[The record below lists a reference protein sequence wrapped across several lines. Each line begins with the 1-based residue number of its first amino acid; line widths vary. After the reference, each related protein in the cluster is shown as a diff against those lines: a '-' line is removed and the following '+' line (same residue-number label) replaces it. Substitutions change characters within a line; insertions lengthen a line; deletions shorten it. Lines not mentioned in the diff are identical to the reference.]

1 MDNSIISD
9 AVKTINQR
17 KDDELKTCPHCG
29 SQYAWFNRKAGA
41 IQVHVQVPTCNC
53 QEEIEKKKE
62 AARIAAAKKERL
74 EKLFDNSM
82 MTPFF
87 LEKKFSCL
95 KETEHFAICK
105 KYAEEFNPKTSKG
118 ISMIGNVGTGKTTL
132 LAAVCNN
139 LMAKNYA
146 CLFTTFSALIDRFS
160 KYSYEN
166 AGEIAPLLQWLT
178 SFDFVVLDDIGRET
192 YTDKRKEI
200 AFRIVDALL
209 NYKIPMAFTANPE
222 MITKLKA
229 IPDLKAT
236 LDRLKDTCSIQ
247 LQFTGNSLRG
257 LKW

>member
-1 MDNSIISD
+1 MDNKLIEKAIQPSEEKMR
-9 AVKTINQR
+9 VC
-17 KDDELKTCPHCG
+17 EHCG
-29 SQYAWFNRKAGA
+29 KEYVWFDSQVANIK
-41 IQVHVQVPTCNC
+41 IHTQVAACNC

-74 EKLFDNSM
+74 AKLFDNSM

-95 KETEHFAICK
+95 KETEHFAVCK

-118 ISMIGNVGTGKTTL
+118 ISMIGNIGTGKTTL
-132 LAAVCNN
+132 LAAVCND
-139 LMAKNYA
+139 LIAKNYA

-200 AFRIVDALL
+200 AFRIVDNLL

-222 MITKLKA
+222 MIAKLKA
-229 IPDLKAT
+229 IPDMKAT

-257 LKW
+257 ARCLN